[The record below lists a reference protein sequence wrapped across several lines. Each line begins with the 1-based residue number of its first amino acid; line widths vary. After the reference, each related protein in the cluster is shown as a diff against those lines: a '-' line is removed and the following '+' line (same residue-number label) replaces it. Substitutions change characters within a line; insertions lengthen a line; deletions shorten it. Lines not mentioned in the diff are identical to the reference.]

1 MHEAEE
7 ARTRPMG
14 AGDLLGDLGE
24 GRIIHTGI
32 FEAVFRH
39 RDGVRA
45 SMPFAYEPGAW
56 LQAEAGIRGDSA
68 CGLEDLRQR
77 LQLAPGRLASPPCW
91 FSCRR

>member
-1 MHEAEE
+1 
-7 ARTRPMG
+7 MG

-56 LQAEAGIRGDSA
+56 LQAEAGMPAPWLD
-68 CGLEDLRQR
+68 GL
-77 LQLAPGRLASPPCW
+77 AASGPDFALESLPATIQ
-91 FSCRR
+91 